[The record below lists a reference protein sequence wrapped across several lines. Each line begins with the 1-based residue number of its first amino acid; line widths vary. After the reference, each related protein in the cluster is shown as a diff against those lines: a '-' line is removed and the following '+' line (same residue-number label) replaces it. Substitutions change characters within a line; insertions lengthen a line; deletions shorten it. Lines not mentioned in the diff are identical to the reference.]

1 MTDQVNHTFIGTLTD
16 HKTHANNTLE
26 ATFRV
31 PRGGL
36 VWEVNEDGSL
46 GPRRKQQAGPID
58 WGALGLEV
66 GPLNPKTPSLT
77 LAHTVGNGEMAGYY
91 LKSMGKTGPN
101 LVTMHLHPLRSDDP
115 VCIGLV
121 KGRRYVCCLDATP
134 APPTT
139 CNEQIA
145 AGGVACKSVVG
156 EGTVCT
162 VPDVLVVGIDP
173 PYPMKTLP
181 NSIKIWLM
189 GTDAME
195 QPGSQVTL
203 WRNGGE
209 PQYQTHG
216 EGTIIANAV
225 ITFNS
230 DPVLGYVPSGS
241 FLATAKPHGSTD
253 FKFQSTFQCDSFVG
267 LKFQKSV

>member
-77 LAHTVGNGEMAGYY
+77 LAHTEGNGEMAGYY

-139 CNEQIA
+139 CERADRSWRRCVQKCGGRRNSVYSTRCTRSWDRPALPHENPSKFDQDMVNGHRRHGTTRL
-145 AGGVACKSVVG
+145 AGH
-156 EGTVCT
+156 
-162 VPDVLVVGIDP
+162 
-173 PYPMKTLP
+173 PMEE
-181 NSIKIWLM
+181 W
-189 GTDAME
+189 G
-195 QPGSQVTL
+195 
-203 WRNGGE
+203 
-209 PQYQTHG
+209 
-216 EGTIIANAV
+216 
-225 ITFNS
+225 
-230 DPVLGYVPSGS
+230 
-241 FLATAKPHGSTD
+241 
-253 FKFQSTFQCDSFVG
+253 
-267 LKFQKSV
+267 